1 MSMALVLACSV
12 ALQLT
17 AAILALRLIRL
28 TGQRMAWG
36 LISAAMCLMAARRI
50 VPLYHVVTGDATFVP
65 DPLTEWI
72 GVLLSVFMVVGMMG
86 IAPFFSAAR
95 RAEVALRESEATLK
109 TIFSSVDSGI
119 LLIDSATHTIVDI
132 NPAAARLF
140 GAPREDIVGS
150 VCHRYICPAEGGKCP
165 ITDLRQKVDNAERLL
180 IKADG
185 NSSPIIKTV
194 TPVRFGERDY
204 LLESITD
211 VTQLKE
217 TEKRLRESE
226 RKFRSA
232 FEDSRDAFYIT
243 TLEGRFL
250 DFNRAFL
257 ELFGHSQEEMAALN
271 IADIYEDPADLEDFR
286 KAIGRDG
293 SVRDY
298 GVILHKKDGRR
309 MECLITASARY
320 ADDGGIS
327 GYQGIVRDITRQKE
341 LEEELRNLSLVDD
354 LTGLYNRRG
363 FSLLSQQQIK
373 VAERSRKE
381 LLLFFADLDNMKQIN
396 DTLGHTEGDKA
407 LMEVAAVLKEAFRE
421 SDIIG
426 RIGGDEFAVLALD
439 ATDVT
444 REALMKRLGDLVEA
458 RNAGEGRRY
467 ELSLSIGIAR
477 YRNGDHATLEALM
490 TKADALMY
498 EDKRRKQNPA
508 G

>member
-1 MSMALVLACSV
+1 
-12 ALQLT
+12 
-17 AAILALRLIRL
+17 
-28 TGQRMAWG
+28 
-36 LISAAMCLMAARRI
+36 MAARRGG
-50 VPLYHVVTGDATFVP
+50 PLYYGVMGDAAFVP
-65 DPLTEWI
+65 DPLTAWI
-72 GVLLSVFMVVGMMG
+72 GVALSVFMAMGMMG

-140 GAPREDIVGS
+140 GVPRENIVGS
-150 VCHRYICPAEGGKCP
+150 ACYRYICPAEAGKCP
-165 ITDLRQKVDNAERLL
+165 ITDLGQKVDNAERLL

-185 NSSPIIKTV
+185 SSCPIIKTV

-243 TLEGRFL
+243 TLGGRFL

-257 ELFGHSQEEMAALN
+257 ELFGYSQEEMAALN
-271 IADIYEDPADLEDFR
+271 IADIYEDPAGLEDFR
-286 KAIGRDG
+286 EAIGRDG

-363 FSLLSQQQIK
+363 SASSPSS
-373 VAERSRKE
+373 RSRWPKGPGRS
-381 LLLFFADLDNMKQIN
+381 FF
-396 DTLGHTEGDKA
+396 
-407 LMEVAAVLKEAFRE
+407 
-421 SDIIG
+421 S
-426 RIGGDEFAVLALD
+426 
-439 ATDVT
+439 
-444 REALMKRLGDLVEA
+444 
-458 RNAGEGRRY
+458 
-467 ELSLSIGIAR
+467 SLPTS
-477 YRNGDHATLEALM
+477 T
-490 TKADALMY
+490 T
-498 EDKRRKQNPA
+498 
-508 G
+508 